1 MLNKIK
7 LSLKKSGILSA
18 KYIYIYSDFR
28 FFFKKFEKNSKKNIF
43 NLINFFTK
51 KGITCVLPSFSY
63 TNSGI
68 FDIRKTKSKLG
79 FLPNFIIDNLQFE
92 RSNHPIFSYIAVGKN
107 KKFVKKLGKSAFGIK
122 SLHQSLKGK
131 NCYFLHFDRP
141 IYNGNTLIHHIEQK
155 NNINYRFE
163 KTFKTKIFDGSKY
176 IGTNYKAFVR
186 KDIKNSYSLGTFKKV
201 YKRIMIKKYFF
212 RKRIENLELQIY
224 PYDKFYEDLDRL
236 LKKDNK
242 IFIKAKN

>member
-7 LSLKKSGILSA
+7 LSLKNLEFYQLNISIFTPIL
-18 KYIYIYSDFR
+18 DFSSKNL
-28 FFFKKFEKNSKKNIF
+28 KKTLKKIF
-43 NLINFFTK
+43 LINKFFHQ

-155 NNINYRFE
+155 
-163 KTFKTKIFDGSKY
+163 
-176 IGTNYKAFVR
+176 
-186 KDIKNSYSLGTFKKV
+186 
-201 YKRIMIKKYFF
+201 
-212 RKRIENLELQIY
+212 
-224 PYDKFYEDLDRL
+224 
-236 LKKDNK
+236 
-242 IFIKAKN
+242 